1 MAAAET
7 SVDRARA
14 LVDDHVRAEVP
25 GWERS
30 GRYPR
35 ELAAASG
42 LTALFVPEPAGG
54 LGLSYPDGMRVFE
67 QLGRG
72 DAAFA
77 FSLSMHNAVAAALH
91 GAGSPAADRDVGRA
105 AANRRRSG
113 RLLADRAAGR
123 IGRHRDHDGR
133 PPGWAKLARQRPQGV
148 GVAGGRG

>member
-1 MAAAET
+1 PPSKAGVARRGKPQSYDPRMTAAET

-14 LVDDHVRAEVP
+14 LVDDHIRPEVP

-54 LGLSYPDGMRVFE
+54 LGLPYPAGMRVFE

-72 DAAFA
+72 VAAFA
-77 FSLSMHNAVAAALH
+77 FSLSMHKAVAEAHH
-91 GAGSPAADRDVGRA
+91 GAGTAT
-105 AANRRRSG
+105 
-113 RLLADRAAGR
+113 LYT
-123 IGRHRDHDGR
+123 
-133 PPGWAKLARQRPQGV
+133 Q
-148 GVAGGRG
+148 